1 MKLVTLLSLTVL
13 LVLMACGGDA
23 LPEDSMTAFVEAVK
37 AGDGETAASY
47 ISSYAL
53 SELDVQLVAIKEN
66 PEMSVTYFE
75 TMGVETTADEIADW
89 NSRDLLAAFF
99 GSPGMVEELGD
110 KLDLVISG
118 SAIDGS
124 EAVVFITNADGDEDE
139 VEMILEDGVWKLYE
153 MPSE

>member
-1 MKLVTLLSLTVL
+1 MKLVTVLSLTVL

-37 AGDGETAASY
+37 TGDGETAASY
-47 ISSYAL
+47 ISSYAM

-75 TMGVETTADEIADW
+75 TMGVETTAGEIADW
-89 NSRDLLAAFF
+89 TSRDLLAAFF
-99 GSPGMVEELGD
+99 ESPGMVEELGD
-110 KLDLVISG
+110 KLDLVING

-124 EAVVFITNADGDEDE
+124 EAVVFITTADGREEE

-153 MPSE
+153 RPSE